1 MTAADELKSRP
12 IVITGA
18 SGWIG
23 SALLAHI
30 ALTYGTNWANQ
41 ITLFGQSARRHRAPD
56 GTVFAMRA
64 LDTIEASDIDGAIVI
79 HLAYLTKEKVDTLGE
94 RVFTDTNLN
103 IDDHMLRALDGG
115 HPHAVFIASSGAAAL
130 AERGIDRHPY
140 GLCKLRQE
148 DRFLA
153 WSAKSGVA
161 VLPGR
166 IFNLAGPYINKI
178 ESYAVGSFI
187 LQAKTKGVIN
197 VEAQIPIFRSF
208 LHVNDLCAL
217 MMGAANQGIGYQMPI
232 DLCGAEVL
240 EMGDIAA
247 LTAELHSKSV
257 AVTRAN
263 LRSETANAYLGNFVQ
278 TKCLALRL
286 GLHLA
291 PFRIQLTDTIAW
303 LTDSSDAAQH
313 N

>member
-1 MTAADELKSRP
+1 MIAPENERKH

-30 ALTYGTNWANQ
+30 ARAYGPGWEDHV
-41 ITLFGQSARRHRAPD
+41 TLFGQGARQHHAPD
-56 GTVFAMRA
+56 GTAFEMRA
-64 LDTIEASDIDGAIVI
+64 LDTIGGADVEGAIVI

-94 RVFTDTNLN
+94 RKFTDTNLK
-103 IDDHMLRALDGG
+103 IDDQILHALVAAR
-115 HPHAVFIASSGAAAL
+115 PHAVFIASSGAAAL
-130 AERGIDRHPY
+130 AERGTDRHPY

-153 WSAKSGVA
+153 WSAKSGVPI
-161 VLPGR
+161 LPGR
-166 IFNLAGPYINKI
+166 VFNLAGPYINKI
-178 ESYAVGSFI
+178 DSYAIGSFI

-197 VEAQIPIFRSF
+197 IEAETPIFRSF
-208 LHVNDLCAL
+208 LHVDDLCAMIL
-217 MMGAANQGIGYQMPI
+217 GTAHLGIGYDVPV

-247 LTAELHSKSV
+247 LTAALYSKPVTV
-257 AVTRAN
+257 ARAP
-263 LRSETANAYLGNFVQ
+263 LWTDAANAYLGDFVQ

-286 GLHLA
+286 GLDLA
-291 PFRIQLTDTIAW
+291 PFRRQLADTIAW
-303 LTDSSDAAQH
+303 LSDSV
-313 N
+313 